1 MFFVLTI
8 RKYSDIIISI
18 IKSCDEDVRVA
29 EYSESRRQVKADI
42 QAVRLPSLL
51 SREREAKGGAKSFV
65 RNSLRDAALRQ
76 KELTDSESGDFIAI

>member
-42 QAVRLPSLL
+42 QAIRLPSLP
-51 SREREAKGGAKSFV
+51 SRGRETTGRGKV
-65 RNSLRDAALRQ
+65 LC
-76 KELTDSESGDFIAI
+76 T